1 MRADAS
7 FALRE
12 REREVLYVAGLIY
25 GSSVTPFLLVPAFY
39 VRHLGSGVVVEVF
52 LATIEESLDMCKLVF
67 FFVFIL
73 YSFCGPTEQADTHSQ
88 MK

>member
-12 REREVLYVAGLIY
+12 RGALCGRFDIWIFSRLF
-25 GSSVTPFLLVPAFY
+25 VTPFLLVPAFY

-67 FFVFIL
+67 FLFLFCILFVVQR
-73 YSFCGPTEQADTHSQ
+73 SRQTPTH
-88 MK
+88 K